1 MTNPNKP
8 TPADIA
14 HAIEL
19 AEQGDWIDPSE
30 VPINWL
36 CELYDPEGKCVGNGN
51 GRTASEAMGL
61 AWLHVHAPDPGRL
74 ALRAHAAVAKQ
85 ARLRPSRLSKSRGA
99 NAPNERNRLLDR
111 A

>member
-61 AWLHVHAPDPGRL
+61 AWLHGQAPD
-74 ALRAHAAVAKQ
+74 ALTDAYVKSGSVPLEILDGWRFELTPPWQ
-85 ARLRPSRLSKSRGA
+85 SKR
-99 NAPNERNRLLDR
+99 D
-111 A
+111 